1 MAVAGKPTAGV
12 RLSLSPLPDESRPL
26 IDRLVT
32 VAEQEVLVEQKSVA
46 PQWNVGY
53 GIISLR
59 PASYTFQN
67 MTVGVNIPLFRKPW
81 RATVETARLKQT
93 IAETELEATAFQ
105 IARQREASDVQLRM
119 AEDLLQGQGDA
130 LLQQAAQLRRL
141 SDTRLRSGESDFI
154 EIVISLESAV
164 QSELEYLGL
173 AHRHNLALIEWTFW
187 RK

>member
-1 MAVAGKPTAGV
+1 MDTSPGNLLLKP
-12 RLSLSPLPDESRPL
+12 SQ
-26 IDRLVT
+26 RLVT
-32 VAEQEVLVEQKSVA
+32 VAEQEVLVEQKAVA

-93 IAETELEATAFQ
+93 IAETELQAAAFQ
-105 IARQREASDVQLRM
+105 IARQRDASEVQLRM
-119 AEDLLQGQGDA
+119 ASDLLDSQGNT

-141 SDTRLRSGESDFI
+141 SDIQLRSGESDFI
-154 EIVISLESAV
+154 ETVISLESAV
-164 QSELEYLGL
+164 QSELEYLTL
-173 AHRHNLALIEWTFW
+173 AHRYNLALVAWAFW